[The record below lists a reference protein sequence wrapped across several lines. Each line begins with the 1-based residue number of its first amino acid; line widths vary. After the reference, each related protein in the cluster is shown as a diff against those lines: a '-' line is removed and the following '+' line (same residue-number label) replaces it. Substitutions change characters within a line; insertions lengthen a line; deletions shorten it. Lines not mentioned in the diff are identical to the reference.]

1 MMNYDSYNDVR
12 DRPDFIGE
20 LGDAIRQNPVPAA
33 LVGAGILWLFMGGR
47 EVVLGDASRSLL
59 GNVGEGA
66 RQGGRATYRGV
77 RYAGAQASEGV
88 SRMAESAVQLGSRI
102 SDGVSSAAGAV
113 SGAAGNVA
121 EQVTNAASETAERM
135 WSSREDAEPDGSHEN
150 RGTSVARRMQDSLA
164 NLFAQQPLLLGAVG
178 LAIGAGIAASMPGS
192 EAENRLMGATADAA
206 RSRGEALW
214 QEAKMRGTAI
224 ASRGLDEAKARGLTP
239 EAAADVTRTI
249 ASKVSSV
256 TENAGRDI
264 VDRIKG

>member
-47 EVVLGDASRSLL
+47 DVMLGGASRSLL
-59 GNVGEGA
+59 GGVEEGA
-66 RQGGRATYRGV
+66 ERGSRAVYRGA

-88 SRMAESAVQLGSRI
+88 SRVAESAVQLGSRI
-102 SDGVSSAAGAV
+102 SDGVSAAAGTV
-113 SGAAGNVA
+113 SSVASNVA
-121 EQVTNAASETAERM
+121 EQATHAASETAERV
-135 WSSREDAEPDGSHEN
+135 WSSREDAEPDNSYEN

-164 NLFAQQPLLLGAVG
+164 DLFAQQPLLLGAVG

-206 RSRGEALW
+206 RGRGEALW
-214 QEAKMRGTAI
+214 EEAKKRGTEI
-224 ASRGLDEAKARGLTP
+224 AARGLEEAKAQGITP
-239 EAAADVTRTI
+239 ETAADVARSI
-249 ASKVSSV
+249 GSKVAGVAEKASK
-256 TENAGRDI
+256 DI
-264 VDRIKG
+264 ADRIKG